1 MTYNFDEIVDRTHN
15 NAAKYDE
22 RKKKFGTED
31 VIPLWIADMDF
42 RVPKPVEDALIN
54 KAKQGIFGYVSRP
67 EEYFDSLCRWQKRRN
82 GWEIDKTLL
91 SFCSG
96 VVPALAALIRQLSEK
111 GDEILIQTPVYPE
124 FYEVVEN
131 AERKVIASRLVE
143 TNGSYVIDFADFEDK
158 LMRGPKAFILCNP
171 QNPVGRSWKRE
182 ELRKMGDLCLRYHVP
197 VLSDEIHG
205 DLMLWGN
212 KHTPMA
218 SISPEIAS
226 NTITCTAVSKT
237 FNLAGLQAASV
248 IFNNQKEREKFER
261 FWHDLEIHRNNC
273 FSLVA
278 SIAAYNEGE
287 EWLLQ
292 LIEYLE
298 GNMRFIHDYCEQ
310 YIPEIKPN
318 IPECTYLVW
327 LDCRGL
333 HMADDE
339 LNEFMIK
346 EAKLG
351 LNAGCDFDRERNGFM
366 RLNAAAPRS
375 LIKKAM
381 EQLKDAVIRRR
392 L

>member
-1 MTYNFDEIVDRTHN
+1 
-15 NAAKYDE
+15 
-22 RKKKFGTED
+22 
-31 VIPLWIADMDF
+31 
-42 RVPKPVEDALIN
+42 
-54 KAKQGIFGYVSRP
+54 
-67 EEYFDSLCRWQKRRN
+67 
-82 GWEIDKTLL
+82 
-91 SFCSG
+91 
-96 VVPALAALIRQLSEK
+96 
-111 GDEILIQTPVYPE
+111 
-124 FYEVVEN
+124 
-131 AERKVIASRLVE
+131 
-143 TNGSYVIDFADFEDK
+143 
-158 LMRGPKAFILCNP
+158 
-171 QNPVGRSWKRE
+171 
-182 ELRKMGDLCLRYHVP
+182 MGDLCLRYHVP

-287 EWLLQ
+287 EWLLR